1 MQNLFFLTFDLLKYI
16 IQYFSL
22 LIHFMTYYFLL
33 FFWVPQVVFVQGKK
47 RERKEA
53 GNGYWETV
61 ASSQSFD
68 MSHGAKMRIAPK
80 HSDDTKEGW
89 VRDC

>member
-47 RERKEA
+47 REREKK
-53 GNGYWETV
+53 
-61 ASSQSFD
+61 Q
-68 MSHGAKMRIAPK
+68 KMDIGRQ
-80 HSDDTKEGW
+80 
-89 VRDC
+89 

>member
-16 IQYFSL
+16 IQYFSYSLHDVL
-22 LIHFMTYYFLL
+22 LPSLL
-33 FFWVPQVVFVQGKK
+33 LSATSCICAGEKK